1 MSNEDRD
8 DRMKDRLSGRFN
20 TGNDDNDSNDENDA
34 VDDVDVVEDNDENDG
49 NETETPQQRS
59 VRDTTGR
66 TFYVGEETLEELD
79 DLYKQLEFRYY
90 QEHGDDLPKN
100 KQFYPALFDVVVEN
114 PELVAEKLGV
124 GFDDSSE

>member
-1 MSNEDRD
+1 MSDEDRD

-20 TGNDDNDSNDENDA
+20 AGDDNDDNDENGVVDA
-34 VDDVDVVEDNDENDG
+34 VEDNDDND
-49 NETETPQQRS
+49 ETDSNDDVAPQQRS

-66 TFYVGEETLEELD
+66 TFYVGEDTLDELD
-79 DLYKQLEFRYY
+79 ALYKELEFRYY

-114 PELVAEKLGV
+114 PELVAEKLGLET
-124 GFDDSSE
+124 DAE